1 MKREEDSCQLI
12 LYSSNARTKAMEAI
26 SNAKKGN
33 VVLANDNLKNAKDE
47 LLIAQKK
54 HAELLRDMANEEDVE
69 TNLLMIHAEDHV
81 FGAQNTLEMANEIVE
96 LYGRLKEYE

>member
-26 SNAKKGN
+26 SNAKTGN

-47 LLIAQKK
+47 LLIAQK
-54 HAELLRDMANEEDVE
+54 
-69 TNLLMIHAEDHV
+69 
-81 FGAQNTLEMANEIVE
+81 
-96 LYGRLKEYE
+96 

>member
-26 SNAKKGN
+26 SNAKTGN
-33 VVLANDNLKNAKDE
+33 VVLANDNLKDE

>member
-1 MKREEDSCQLI
+1 MAGINATLKVRNEAPLVLKRDEAYICL
-12 LYSSNARTKAMEAI
+12 LYTS
-26 SNAKKGN
+26 
-33 VVLANDNLKNAKDE
+33 DNLKNAKDE

-96 LYGRLKEYE
+96 LYGLSLIHI

>member
-12 LYSSNARTKAMEAI
+12 LYSSNARMKAMEAI
-26 SNAKKGN
+26 AHAKAGNASQANDDLNNAKN
-33 VVLANDNLKNAKDE
+33 E
-47 LLIAQKK
+47 LLVAQKK
-54 HAELLRDMANEEDVE
+54 HAELLRDMANDEDVE

-96 LYGRLKEYE
+96 LYGRLKSYE

>member
-26 SNAKKGN
+26 SNAKTGN

-47 LLIAQKK
+47 LLIAQKNYYVIWQMK
-54 HAELLRDMANEEDVE
+54 KM
-69 TNLLMIHAEDHV
+69 
-81 FGAQNTLEMANEIVE
+81 
-96 LYGRLKEYE
+96 LKQIY

>member
-26 SNAKKGN
+26 SNAKTGN

-47 LLIAQKK
+47 LHRKSMQNYYVIWQMKK
-54 HAELLRDMANEEDVE
+54 M
-69 TNLLMIHAEDHV
+69 
-81 FGAQNTLEMANEIVE
+81 
-96 LYGRLKEYE
+96 LKQIY

>member
-26 SNAKKGN
+26 SNAKTGN
-33 VVLANDNLKNAKDE
+33 VVLANDNLKNAK
-47 LLIAQKK
+47 
-54 HAELLRDMANEEDVE
+54 DVE

>member
-26 SNAKKGN
+26 SNAKTGN
-33 VVLANDNLKNAKDE
+33 VVLANAKDE

>member
-1 MKREEDSCQLI
+1 MRREEDSCQLI
-12 LYSSNARTKAMEAI
+12 LYSSNSRMKAMEAI
-26 SNAKKGN
+26 AYAKNGN

-54 HAELLRDMANEEDVE
+54 HAELLRDMANDEDVE

-96 LYGRLKEYE
+96 LYGRLKGHE

>member
-1 MKREEDSCQLI
+1 MRREEDSCQLI
-12 LYSSNARTKAMEAI
+12 LYSSNARMKAIEAI
-26 SNAKKGN
+26 AYAKNGN

-54 HAELLRDMANEEDVE
+54 HAELLRDMANNEDVA

-96 LYGRLKEYE
+96 LYGRLKGYE